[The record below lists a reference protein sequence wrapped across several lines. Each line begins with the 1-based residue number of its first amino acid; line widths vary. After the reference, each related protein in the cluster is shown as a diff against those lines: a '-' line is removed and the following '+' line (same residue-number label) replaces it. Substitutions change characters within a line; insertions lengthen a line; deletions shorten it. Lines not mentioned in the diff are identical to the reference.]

1 MVIQETLRLY
11 PPLYRKFCPEMDIY
25 VVVDG
30 DEADEAE
37 AVGVA
42 PRCALTTMG
51 VDWLDGVGLDV
62 DEMVV

>member
-1 MVIQETLRLY
+1 
-11 PPLYRKFCPEMDIY
+11 MDIY
-25 VVVDG
+25 VVVDK
-30 DEADEAE
+30 DEEDEAE

-42 PRCALTTMG
+42 PRCAPTTMG